1 MSYEITLKVLEA
13 YTRDVGRGVARID
26 YDAMDTLDASTGDI
40 IEITGKRKT
49 VAKCLPLY
57 PSDEGRNVIRV
68 DGLVRNNA
76 GVAISDPISIRK
88 IKAPPAEKVTV
99 APLESIPPIDER
111 YLADALESVPVTK
124 GDNIMIP
131 YFGGRLTFQ
140 VIGINPASDA
150 VLITQ
155 RTLFTISEKGA
166 DVRGVPQVNYE
177 DIGGLREEIKK
188 VREMIELP
196 LRHPEI
202 FEKLGVEAPKGILL
216 YGPPGTGKTLL
227 AKAVATES
235 SAHFISISGPEI
247 MSKFYGESEARLRE
261 IFKEAKEKS
270 PTIIFIDEIDSIA
283 PKREEVT
290 GEVERRVV
298 SQLLSLMDGLE
309 GRGKVI
315 VIAATNRPNAIDPA
329 LRRPGRYDREIEIK
343 VPDKIG
349 RKEILEIHS
358 RGMPLSDDVDISK
371 LSAITH
377 GFVGADL
384 EGLCKEAA
392 MKTLRR
398 FLPDMKLEEDK
409 IDPEFLENIEVEMN
423 DFEKALRDITPSAM
437 REVYVEIPDVHWDDI
452 GGLKEVKR
460 ELQEAVEWPL
470 KFQGIYE
477 NIGYNMPKGILLYG
491 PSGTG
496 KTLLAKAV
504 AKESETN
511 FINIRGP
518 ELLSKWVGESE
529 RGIRETFRRARQSAP
544 CVIFF
549 DEIDSI
555 APIRGAGAD
564 TNVSERVVS
573 QLLTEL
579 DGVQKLGGVV
589 VLAAT
594 NRVDMVDPALLRA
607 GRFDKLLYIGMP
619 SPASRKNIIK
629 IHLKNKPLAK
639 DIDIDKVVTL
649 TENFSGAELLAVVN
663 TAISSILQDA
673 IEKYPKPE
681 YWLKKV
687 EDIQNQSQIENQ
699 KKSELALKEGNK
711 EEAKQYKNKKVSKEE
726 MALKLGVVMNM
737 EKIENAIKKVK
748 SSRDGKPK
756 EKTMSPTTV
765 PYYR

>member
-1 MSYEITLKVLEA
+1 MSYEVTLKVLEA

-76 GVAISDPISIRK
+76 GVAISDPISIKK
-88 IKAPPAEKVTV
+88 IKAPPAEKVIV

-140 VIGINPASDA
+140 VVGINPASDA

-155 RTLFTISEKGA
+155 RTLFTISEKGETF
-166 DVRGVPQVNYE
+166 RGVPQVNYE

-349 RKEILEIHS
+349 RSEILQIHS
-358 RGMPLSDDVDISK
+358 RGMPLDDDVDISK

-384 EGLCKEAA
+384 EGLCKESA

-398 FLPDMKLEEDK
+398 LLPEMKFEDDK
-409 IDPEFLENIEVEMN
+409 I
-423 DFEKALRDITPSAM
+423 
-437 REVYVEIPDVHWDDI
+437 
-452 GGLKEVKR
+452 
-460 ELQEAVEWPL
+460 Q
-470 KFQGIYE
+470 
-477 NIGYNMPKGILLYG
+477 
-491 PSGTG
+491 
-496 KTLLAKAV
+496 AK
-504 AKESETN
+504 
-511 FINIRGP
+511 
-518 ELLSKWVGESE
+518 
-529 RGIRETFRRARQSAP
+529 
-544 CVIFF
+544 
-549 DEIDSI
+549 
-555 APIRGAGAD
+555 
-564 TNVSERVVS
+564 
-573 QLLTEL
+573 
-579 DGVQKLGGVV
+579 
-589 VLAAT
+589 
-594 NRVDMVDPALLRA
+594 
-607 GRFDKLLYIGMP
+607 
-619 SPASRKNIIK
+619 
-629 IHLKNKPLAK
+629 
-639 DIDIDKVVTL
+639 
-649 TENFSGAELLAVVN
+649 
-663 TAISSILQDA
+663 
-673 IEKYPKPE
+673 
-681 YWLKKV
+681 
-687 EDIQNQSQIENQ
+687 
-699 KKSELALKEGNK
+699 
-711 EEAKQYKNKKVSKEE
+711 
-726 MALKLGVVMNM
+726 
-737 EKIENAIKKVK
+737 
-748 SSRDGKPK
+748 
-756 EKTMSPTTV
+756 
-765 PYYR
+765 